1 MLESNPL
8 NRTALLLPGGG
19 ARAAYQVGV
28 LKALAQITRDSIGNP
43 FPILCGTSAGA
54 LNAVALATQADDF
67 CKAVEWLES
76 LWLRLAANH
85 VYRTDWF
92 DIINNVL
99 RLFSSL
105 FNAGIAVGRPVAMLD
120 NAPLREL
127 LGKVLNFDRIGEHIQ
142 HGKLRAVS
150 VTAMNYTQAVSMSFF
165 QGGPDH
171 ANWQRWRRSGIAM
184 PLSLKHLMAST
195 AIPTIF
201 PPEEISGNFYGD
213 GALRQLTPISP
224 ALHLGAE
231 RVLIVPPNG
240 HKRTYSKPIRKIH
253 SPAFGQI
260 IGHLLNSAF
269 IDSLET
275 DIELLERVNELV
287 KLLPPEQQAHLS
299 RKLAPVEC
307 YVISPSQD
315 IDTIA
320 ELHVKELPRSIRFFL
335 RITGSG
341 KYNGG
346 VNAASYLL
354 FTRPFVQQLIELGFG
369 DAMSEASEIASFLAR
384 APLPDLAVAAPA
396 ALRN

>member
-1 MLESNPL
+1 MPEINPL

-28 LKALAQITRDSIGNP
+28 LKALAQITRDSRTNP

-76 LWLRLAANH
+76 LWLRLAVNH

-92 DIINNVL
+92 DILNNAL

-120 NAPLREL
+120 NTPLRDL
-127 LGKVLNFDRIGEHIQ
+127 LSKVLNFDRIAAHIQ
-142 HGKLRAVS
+142 QQNLRAVS
-150 VTAMNYTQAVSMSFF
+150 VTAMNYSQAVSMSFF

-171 ANWQRWRRSGIAM
+171 ANWQRWRRCGIAT
-184 PLSLKHLMAST
+184 PLRLKHLMAST

-201 PPEEISGNFYGD
+201 PPEEISGNYYGD

-240 HKRTYSKPIRKIH
+240 HNRNYSKPIRKIH
-253 SPAFGQI
+253 SPAFGQV

-287 KLLPPEQQAHLS
+287 KLLPPEERSKLS

-341 KYNGG
+341 QYSGG

-354 FTRPFVQQLIELGFG
+354 FTRPFIQQMIELGFG

-384 APLPDLAVAAPA
+384 APAAETETVPM
-396 ALRN
+396 ALRK

>member
-1 MLESNPL
+1 MIEAGHL

-28 LKALAQITRDSIGNP
+28 LKALAHITRDSPTNP

-54 LNAVALATQADDF
+54 LNAVALATQADNF

-76 LWLRLAANH
+76 LWLRLAVEH

-92 DIINNVL
+92 DIVNNAL
-99 RLFSSL
+99 RLLSSL
-105 FNAGIAVGRPVAMLD
+105 FNAGIAIGKPVALLD
-120 NAPLREL
+120 NTPLRTL

-142 HGKLRAVS
+142 HGHLRAVS

-184 PLSLKHLMAST
+184 PLRLKHLMAST

-201 PPEEISGNFYGD
+201 PPEEISGNYYGD

-240 HKRTYSKPIRKIH
+240 HKRNYSKPIRKIH

-287 KLLPPEQQAHLS
+287 TLLPPDQREHMS
-299 RKLAPVEC
+299 RQLAPVEC
-307 YVISPSQD
+307 YVISPSED

-320 ELHVKELPRSIRFFL
+320 EMHVKELPRSIRFFL

-341 KYNGG
+341 QYSGG

-354 FTRPFVQQLIELGFG
+354 FTRPFIQQMIELGYG
-369 DAMSEASEIASFLAR
+369 DAMSEASEIASFLNR
-384 APLPDLAVAAPA
+384 APLPQPEARPI
-396 ALRN
+396 ALHQ

>member
-1 MLESNPL
+1 MSESNTL

-28 LKALAQITRDSIGNP
+28 LKALAQITRDSNSNP

-54 LNAVALATQADDF
+54 LNAVALATQADNF

-76 LWLRLAANH
+76 LWLRLATNH

-92 DIINNVL
+92 DILNNVL

-120 NAPLREL
+120 NTPLREL
-127 LGKVLNFDRIGEHIQ
+127 LGKVLNFDRIGEHIL
-142 HGKLRAVS
+142 HGHLRAVS

-184 PLSLKHLMAST
+184 PLRLKHLMAST

-201 PPEEISGNFYGD
+201 PPEEISGNYYGD

-240 HKRTYSKPIRKIH
+240 HKKNYSKPIRKIH

-341 KYNGG
+341 KYSGG

-354 FTRPFVQQLIELGFG
+354 FTRPFVEQLIELGYG

-384 APLPDLAVAAPA
+384 APLPDQAVATPV